1 MKMFCEF
8 LNESEEDCKL
18 EVSCFA
24 LELGEVEEIIP
35 LLEGKGFELTY
46 IDGDSVYGK
55 KEGNYQEIIGAME
68 ELKEQGFSW
77 GEKE

>member
-8 LNESEEDCKL
+8 LNESEGCKL

-24 LELGEVEEIIP
+24 LKVGEVEEIIP

-55 KEGNYQEIIGAME
+55 KEGNYQEITGVMK